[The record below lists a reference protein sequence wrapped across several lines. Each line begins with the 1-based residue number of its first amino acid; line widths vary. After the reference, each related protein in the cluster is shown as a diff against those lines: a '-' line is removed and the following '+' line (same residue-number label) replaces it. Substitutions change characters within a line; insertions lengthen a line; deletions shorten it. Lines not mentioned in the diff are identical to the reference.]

1 MAAAKAAGDTQPYE
15 AVAAVAPTEP
25 GESMNVDTSV
35 EESAEASSSGA
46 GQKRKAEEDL
56 AENEAKKAKPGQ

>member
-15 AVAAVAPTEP
+15 AVAAVASTVP
-25 GESMNVDTSV
+25 GEFMDVNTAV

-56 AENEAKKAKPGQ
+56 AESEVKKARPG